1 MCWRTWGKETYISF
15 RKTTIVQHQYWTD
28 ESAQNIWRQSH
39 IVNKMTALHNYNI
52 IRQHILVRVRVMIF
66 NAIFN
71 NISAISWQS
80 VLLVEEIK
88 VLGENNR
95 FVTSH
100 SQILSNMLYLQI
112 LYEKQMNFLL
122 MRPLVHVFYFFI
134 FPTSLEYLQMVYHLQ
149 KYMTGTWCKMI
160 LR

>member
-52 IRQHILVRVRVMIF
+52 IRQHILVRVRVRVMIF
-66 NAIFN
+66 NATFN

-95 FVTSH
+95 FVKSH
-100 SQILSNMLYLQI
+100 SQILSNDVVSPNFEWKTDEFPVNETSGTCI
-112 LYEKQMNFLL
+112 LF
-122 MRPLVHVFYFFI
+122 FYFSHFI
-134 FPTSLEYLQMVYHLQ
+134 GISTNGVSFTKIYVWYLM
-149 KYMTGTWCKMI
+149 
-160 LR
+160 